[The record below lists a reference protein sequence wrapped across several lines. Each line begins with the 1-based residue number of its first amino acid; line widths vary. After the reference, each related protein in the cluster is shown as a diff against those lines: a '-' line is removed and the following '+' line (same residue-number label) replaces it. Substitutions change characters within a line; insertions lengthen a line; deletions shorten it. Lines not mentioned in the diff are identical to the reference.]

1 MSMKEF
7 AIKLITF
14 DFQYDDNDTKELQF
28 VNSMDIISFLK
39 EENFESYELK
49 QNRIC
54 IKKNKLPF
62 VYFDNEIE
70 FTNQVKDEDFN
81 RPIIIN
87 NYAEISNYLYFENNL
102 TYLNDELSKIKLIK
116 NAQAVKE
123 TKCLFKDLSNKEKYG
138 IEIVDNYSISN
149 LVITFI
155 SLKDKTKVNLEFK
168 PTGTLKLNNEIDY
181 SEKICTLVEYLT
193 KENKQFSVFL
203 KNSIISNLIYDETN
217 AFELF
222 FERID
227 KILYEAK
234 LNYNVFLHELSLD
247 KIKTDY
253 KEYKQKFFAS
263 QNDILSKITTQVI
276 ALPVSIAVSA
286 FSLYNLKGEIF
297 PTIIVLFGLISY
309 IIYVTFI
316 LSIYFSDITNLNT
329 MAQRDYKI
337 LKKHPFFKE
346 NIEELTYFNE
356 IKNNLFDRLKSLKK
370 GLNIFTFIMWISSTC
385 LVFFS
390 LKMLS
395 ITFNNLLIPFLI
407 VAFIY
412 SYIYM
417 NYLNKQ
423 ELINEK

>member
-1 MSMKEF
+1 M
-7 AIKLITF
+7 
-14 DFQYDDNDTKELQF
+14 
-28 VNSMDIISFLK
+28 
-39 EENFESYELK
+39 
-49 QNRIC
+49 
-54 IKKNKLPF
+54 
-62 VYFDNEIE
+62 
-70 FTNQVKDEDFN
+70 
-81 RPIIIN
+81 
-87 NYAEISNYLYFENNL
+87 
-102 TYLNDELSKIKLIK
+102 
-116 NAQAVKE
+116 
-123 TKCLFKDLSNKEKYG
+123 
-138 IEIVDNYSISN
+138 
-149 LVITFI
+149 
-155 SLKDKTKVNLEFK
+155 
-168 PTGTLKLNNEIDY
+168 
-181 SEKICTLVEYLT
+181 
-193 KENKQFSVFL
+193 
-203 KNSIISNLIYDETN
+203 
-217 AFELF
+217 
-222 FERID
+222 
-227 KILYEAK
+227 
-234 LNYNVFLHELSLD
+234 
-247 KIKTDY
+247 
-253 KEYKQKFFAS
+253 
-263 QNDILSKITTQVI
+263 
-276 ALPVSIAVSA
+276 PVSIAVSA